1 MESLLE
7 DIVKESILEYFRQQ
21 TIILLVIFIAYLILI
36 IMVTLVF
43 TLGVYQEMKK
53 IMLQSNRLLY
63 IIDFES
69 LTDLERQRIL
79 RFLT

>member
-1 MESLLE
+1 M
-7 DIVKESILEYFRQQ
+7 KESILEYFRQQ

-36 IMVTLVF
+36 IIVTLVF
-43 TLGVYQEMKK
+43 TLGMYQKMKK

>member
-7 DIVKESILEYFRQQ
+7 DKVKDSILEYFRQQ

-36 IMVTLVF
+36 ILITLVF
-43 TLGVYQEMKK
+43 TLGMYQKLKK